1 MSRTARSHAAA
12 AAAPASLLPT
22 TRRAGIGPRAALA
35 LLLPA
40 LAVLPPAPGGLAA
53 EPPPGLVAVIGAEPS
68 RELSVSFAEEKRAA
82 AMRAAAVSYGARAG
96 LAHRGWEIGRLLER
110 HAAQLSGI
118 YRFRDLL
125 LDEGGFRVLPPV
137 ASETR
142 RAFRL
147 GRDGAEAATA
157 RRVVRIVS
165 AERLVSAPP
174 DWRDYLVREWKPAE
188 PPVSVLFPRD
198 RGERR
203 RWRRWIREGWAKGVA
218 LADDVFAADLDRLS
232 RDFEGIVLW
241 RRLNLANM
249 ATAPSVTLDDA
260 PVSGGGRVLR
270 IDEAFAKLGAPA
282 RLVPVP
288 SEWRPLMEVPW

>member
-1 MSRTARSHAAA
+1 MSRRARPHAVATR
-12 AAAPASLLPT
+12 APAFPLPT
-22 TRRAGIGPRAALA
+22 TRRAAAGSGLALA
-35 LLLPA
+35 FLLSALAGLPA
-40 LAVLPPAPGGLAA
+40 ASGAVAA
-53 EPPPGLVAVIGAEPS
+53 EPPPGLAAVIGAGPS
-68 RELSVSFAEEKRAA
+68 RELSVSFADEKRAS

-96 LAHRGWEIGRLLER
+96 LAHRGWEIGRMLEGQ
-110 HAAQLSGI
+110 AAQLSSI

-147 GRDGAEAATA
+147 GRGGAEAATA

-174 DWRDYLVREWKPAE
+174 DWRDYLVREWPPAE
-188 PPVSVLFPRD
+188 PPVSVLFPRSD
-198 RGERR
+198 DERD
-203 RWRRWIREGWAKGVA
+203 RWRRWIREGWGKGVA
-218 LADDVFAADLDRLS
+218 LADDVFSADLDRLS

-241 RRLNLANM
+241 RRLNLARM

-270 IDEAFAKLGAPA
+270 IDESFAKLGSPA

-288 SEWRPLMEVPW
+288 SEWRPLLEAPW